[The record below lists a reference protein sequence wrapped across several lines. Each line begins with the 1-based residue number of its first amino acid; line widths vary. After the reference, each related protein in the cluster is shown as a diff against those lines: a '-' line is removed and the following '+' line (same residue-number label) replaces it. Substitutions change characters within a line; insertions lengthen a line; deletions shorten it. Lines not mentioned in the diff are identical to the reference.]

1 MDHVDVGVEELRAA
15 SRAIAET
22 AGAWGSELADA
33 AATVR
38 SGTAGWQGVAAA
50 AFAAG
55 WDQVDTGARRVVA
68 ALGEQAR
75 LLEAAAGGYEYEDT
89 TAATRLALT

>member
-38 SGTAGWQGVAAA
+38 SGTVGWQGAAAA
-50 AFAAG
+50 AFAEVG
-55 WDQVDTGARRVVA
+55 
-68 ALGEQAR
+68 
-75 LLEAAAGGYEYEDT
+75 
-89 TAATRLALT
+89 

>member
-1 MDHVDVGVEELRAA
+1 MEHVDVGVEELRAA
-15 SRAIAET
+15 SRAIADT
-22 AGAWGSELADA
+22 ASAWGSELADA

-38 SGTAGWQGVAAA
+38 SGTAGWQGAAA
-50 AFAAG
+50 DAFAAG
-55 WDQVDTGARRVVA
+55 WDQVDAGARRVLA

-75 LLEAAAGGYEYEDT
+75 SLETAAGGYEHEDL